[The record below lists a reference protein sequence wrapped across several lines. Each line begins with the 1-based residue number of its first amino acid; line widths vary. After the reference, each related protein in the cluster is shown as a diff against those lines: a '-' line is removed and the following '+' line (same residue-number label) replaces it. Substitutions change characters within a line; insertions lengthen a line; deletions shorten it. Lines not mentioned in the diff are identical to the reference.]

1 MNDDGDDLPRREIS
15 RSTSVSEV
23 FEWLKRRISSH
34 GQRERVIHSQL
45 RHHGILP
52 IEIESS
58 FTEHARDGRELSDLF
73 PLSRV
78 CVQDP
83 RKSGGLM
90 EDEATS
96 RYKLDGPNLIRPQS
110 GSSGSTRYLSQY
122 LQSFRLLLLIT
133 AVICVIIFFLD
144 VSHRL
149 LELAIALFI
158 VVVLIVM
165 SSINYYQDN
174 WTRKFSN
181 AFQSMVAPSCSVVR
195 NGKSQTMSAESLV
208 VGDIVNLRCGMRVP
222 ADIRLLAT
230 DALRIET
237 SWITGDMQPLPFVA
251 TPTSSEI
258 PAMQAQNIA
267 FAGSSVSSG
276 SGIGIVIR
284 TGCNT
289 VLGRLSSLSS
299 SEKGRRSRLIEDK
312 IHFVRFIVI
321 LSLAIGIST
330 FLIGIA
336 ISRLTNVVHILING
350 LFIVIV
356 ANIPQGLPVMLTTQ
370 LLIVSRRLARRGVF
384 LKRPDTA
391 DTLGRTTVL
400 LVEKTGVLT
409 ENSATLTDIWMDG
422 EKKTRNPHNF
432 HPESFIGRLPV
443 DSYDEPM
450 DRILMTMILCNRARV
465 ESSNPV
471 ERFRQTSM
479 NGRNGRANGKI
490 DYETNI
496 SLESLNLI
504 SGPPLD
510 SALMKFADE
519 LCDIADLRK
528 QYEIVFEIP
537 FNKQRRWHLVIAR
550 AWHYVNEHPDTI
562 IRYKL
567 FVKGAPEELITKCF
581 NIATKNGDRTM
592 GERDLEKF
600 KSDYLFFGNRGRS
613 CIGFATVE
621 FEEKAG
627 KMFDIN
633 NADYPE
639 DGLTFLGMAAIVDSP
654 REEIG
659 RAVERAKSAKI
670 KLHVV
675 TGDHPSTAAA
685 VAKEAKLIDENCT
698 SALVLVG
705 SMVDELTSH
714 EWDVM
719 LKRDHIVFARISPTQ
734 KRLVVEELMRRGEI
748 VAVTGDG
755 VLDAPSLKEAH
766 IGVAIDAV
774 GSAFAKEAADIVV
787 NDGNLENIL
796 YGVEQGRLLFS
807 NLRKAIAFTLTHLMA
822 EILPVLLHFILGF
835 PLGLTSIQVFA
846 TDLLCE
852 IFPSISMIF
861 EGPERDVMKKPPR
874 KSSSRLVSRSLLIYS
889 YLLAGSI
896 IAVGCFAAYLAV
908 YIHNGIYP
916 STLLYSTQYWTES
929 SPSLNL
935 TSGEVIHGLEQS
947 LIRREACGAWQITLA
962 GSQALHIWQC
972 RTRRVSVFSHT
983 VNNPWI
989 LIGSTISLAL
999 TVFFVYVPGV
1009 NTVMGT
1015 AAPPHFVWSFPLF
1028 VGLLLLFFNETRK
1041 LLIRRYAKNK
1051 IVRILKW

>member
-1 MNDDGDDLPRREIS
+1 
-15 RSTSVSEV
+15 
-23 FEWLKRRISSH
+23 
-34 GQRERVIHSQL
+34 
-45 RHHGILP
+45 
-52 IEIESS
+52 
-58 FTEHARDGRELSDLF
+58 
-73 PLSRV
+73 
-78 CVQDP
+78 
-83 RKSGGLM
+83 
-90 EDEATS
+90 
-96 RYKLDGPNLIRPQS
+96 
-110 GSSGSTRYLSQY
+110 
-122 LQSFRLLLLIT
+122 
-133 AVICVIIFFLD
+133 
-144 VSHRL
+144 
-149 LELAIALFI
+149 
-158 VVVLIVM
+158 M

-208 VGDIVNLRCGMRVP
+208 VGDIVNLRRQTASTPFRCGMRVP

-276 SGIGIVIR
+276 R
-284 TGCNT
+284 
-289 VLGRLSSLSS
+289 
-299 SEKGRRSRLIEDK
+299 
-312 IHFVRFIVI
+312 
-321 LSLAIGIST
+321 
-330 FLIGIA
+330 IA

-422 EKKTRNPHNF
+422 EKKT
-432 HPESFIGRLPV
+432 S
-443 DSYDEPM
+443 
-450 DRILMTMILCNRARV
+450 NRARV

-1015 AAPPHFVWSFPLF
+1015 AAPPHF
-1028 VGLLLLFFNETRK
+1028 TRK

-1051 IVRILKW
+1051 IHREQIEHRPQDGTEAE